1 MININLTVNLLLPN
15 RFIYLLPDSV
25 WPILLALLMKD
36 KTGKVSHRNNH
47 RSITLAS
54 IIFQKDFCRINKFF
68 KFKPKHG
75 TGLCMYILKEI
86 INKHKKR
93 SHQFV
98 FVLFLCLQT
107 FDCVKQSYFAE
118 LSHKGMPEYIVR
130 VLIYSW
136 IMVTLCRILRERN
149 SELLQIKKNNQRPR
163 SNKNQKHHRRQ

>member
-15 RFIYLLPDSV
+15 RLIYLLPDSV
-25 WPILLALLMKD
+25 WPILLSLLMKD

-54 IIFQKDFCRINKFF
+54 IIFQKDFCRINTFF

-130 VLIYSW
+130 VLIYFYSKQ
-136 IMVTLCRILRERN
+136 TLQVKWRDSISALIVLEEEGFYPG
-149 SELLQIKKNNQRPR
+149 SF
-163 SNKNQKHHRRQ
+163 

>member
-25 WPILLALLMKD
+25 WPILLMKD

-54 IIFQKDFCRINKFF
+54 IIFQKDFCRINTFF

-86 INKHKKR
+86 INTR

-118 LSHKGMPEYIVR
+118 LRHKGMPEYIVR
-130 VLIYSW
+130 VLIYFYSKQ
-136 IMVTLCRILRERN
+136 TLQVKWRDSISALIVLE
-149 SELLQIKKNNQRPR
+149 EEEF
-163 SNKNQKHHRRQ
+163 